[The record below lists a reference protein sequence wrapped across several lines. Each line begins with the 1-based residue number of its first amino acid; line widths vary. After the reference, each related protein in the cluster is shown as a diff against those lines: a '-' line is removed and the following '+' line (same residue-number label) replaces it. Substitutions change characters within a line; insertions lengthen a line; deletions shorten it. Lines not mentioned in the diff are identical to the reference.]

1 MKSKFLLSSL
11 TLLIFALLG
20 GGSIDSDDM
29 GVFFVIIIVIVV
41 IVVIAAVITAIVQS
55 HNKNKRLQMIKEDEK
70 NSTDFD
76 RSVFIG
82 DDRLKIYFDSNK
94 KQVMLMRVT
103 TESIKKEYVDDFE
116 FPGKDLA
123 KYTNPSF
130 YIYDPDKRKLLSGS
144 YTDNIVSH
152 QITSIAEKDNNKDVT
167 VNNNIQPR
175 FCSLGNLL
183 LASSGIKVYHVLIEE
198 KRGLIAICESGKVCK
213 VFNYINANSLPK
225 KKGEKSTINTKEIGN
240 YLFIMDDFFKVLV
253 LIEPGTH
260 EIFNYADI
268 IEVSYEE
275 DGNQLYTKSAGRT
288 VGGAIV
294 GGVLMGGA
302 GAVVGGLSGASKQ
315 NKEVKSIDI
324 KILLRSTS
332 RTSYVLHFND
342 ANRILKTK
350 EDSDR
355 KLYETYTKNANQAKD
370 ILSVIID
377 NAKQKQVGVNV
388 AQPLAHHVPSS
399 LSVADEL
406 AKLAKLK
413 EDGILTEEEFIA
425 QKKLLLGGNAG
436 AKDNVD
442 NNAVTASALV
452 AATEERHICGGCG
465 YIMNGETPE
474 KCPIC
479 KSPSTKFKVI

>member
-1 MKSKFLLSSL
+1 MKSKFIFSSL
-11 TLLIFALLG
+11 ALLMFALLG
-20 GGSIDSDDM
+20 GGSVDPDDM
-29 GVFFVIIIVIVV
+29 GVFFVIIIVIVAV
-41 IVVIAAVITAIVQS
+41 VVIAAGITAMVQS
-55 HNKNKRLQMIKEDEK
+55 HNKNKRLQMIKEDEEK
-70 NSTDFD
+70 SSDFD

-123 KYTNPSF
+123 KYTNPAF
-130 YIYDPDKRKLLSGS
+130 YIYDPVKRRMLSGS
-144 YTDNIVSH
+144 YTDNIITH
-152 QITSIAEKDNNKDVT
+152 QITSISEKDNNKDVT
-167 VNNNIQPR
+167 VNNKIQPR
-175 FCSLGNLL
+175 FSSLGNLL
-183 LASSGIKVYHVLIEE
+183 LASSGINEKVYHVLIEE
-198 KRGLIAICESGKVCK
+198 NRGLIAICESGKVGK

-225 KKGEKSTINTKEIGN
+225 KKGEKSSINTKEIGN

-253 LIEPGTH
+253 LIERGSH

-275 DGNQLYTKSAGRT
+275 NGTQLYTKSAGRT

-332 RTSYVLHFND
+332 RTSCVLHFND
-342 ANRILKTK
+342 AKRILKTK
-350 EDSDR
+350 EESDR
-355 KLYETYTKNANQAKD
+355 NLYETYTKNANQAKD
-370 ILSVIID
+370 VLSVIID
-377 NAKQKQVGVNV
+377 NAKQVQVSTPV
-388 AQPLAHHVPSS
+388 AQPLIQQVPSS
-399 LSVADEL
+399 SSSIADEL

-413 EDGILTEEEFIA
+413 ADGILTEEEFQA
-425 QKKLLLGGNAG
+425 QKAKLLG
-436 AKDNVD
+436 
-442 NNAVTASALV
+442 
-452 AATEERHICGGCG
+452 
-465 YIMNGETPE
+465 
-474 KCPIC
+474 
-479 KSPSTKFKVI
+479 